1 MNITFEIWKK
11 TLKKV
16 FSWEI
21 WKKLII
27 ISAIPI
33 VLNTLLF
40 QFFTGDVSAMMMRVQ
55 ELSLSDSVLSGEM
68 STLELYQ
75 AAGYNSLMLIKVL
88 LALLVAIEIGILIIA
103 TLHITTRE
111 SFKKGENS
119 VTQNLFEKASDVF
132 IPFHL
137 YLARVV
143 WYISWPVLLAIPVG
157 VISSEVGIPVLPF
170 VAPILGGV
178 ITFYR
183 TLRSVF
189 SIPFYFEFEGE
200 KKETRKE
207 IFEKSLTFTQGKAL
221 HIFFSL
227 VGLSLVIG
235 LAGMLIMILV
245 LSVFSLHPEEI
256 SGMTSIIM
264 SLPSVLF
271 EGVTTVFFYVMYKV
285 MKNEKS

>member
-137 YLARVV
+137 YLARLV
-143 WYISWPVLLAIPVG
+143 WYIAWPVLLAIPVEA
-157 VISSEVGIPVLPF
+157 ISSEVGIPVLPF
-170 VAPILGGV
+170 VVPIAGIV
-178 ITFYR
+178 VTFYR
-183 TLRSVF
+183 MLRSVF

-207 IFEKSLTFTQGKAL
+207 IFEKSLTFTQGKAFS
-221 HIFFSL
+221 IFASL
-227 VGLSLVIG
+227 FGLSLVIG
-235 LAGMLIMILV
+235 FAGMLIMILV
-245 LSVFSLHPEEI
+245 LSVFSLNPEEI

-285 MKNEKS
+285 MKNEKH